1 MTSRAQN
8 SQRIQISQTGP
19 PTQSSPSS
27 QSELSLSELI
37 FFFLL
42 FFVFPLGR
50 NISMA
55 ASDRPLK
62 IAICQIDPIAGD
74 MEYNLKTILE
84 CYQRAVRDRADIA
97 ITPELAVEGYTFG
110 DYFER
115 PEIWIRSEKYVS
127 LLTEATRG
135 KKTALLVGHIVRN
148 PEPWGKPLQNVASA
162 FLDGKLIYRHA
173 KVLLPDY
180 DVFNDARWFHP
191 GRKANIWK
199 FRGHKIGVGICEDW
213 WFEDK
218 FAGPQGPMSYY
229 NFDIRKI
236 YQRKKIDLAISL
248 SASPYGQDKQAF
260 REDIHGDV
268 AQKLQVPFIWS
279 GMSGATDA
287 VLFDGRSFVLNAGG
301 VTVERLASF
310 RNDYATV
317 EFPRGT
323 GANSPIVVKKD
334 SEFDD
339 TNPSEIEL
347 VYQGLLTGI
356 REFVRRTGAKG
367 FVLGI
372 SGGIDSAVVGA
383 LIVAAIGP
391 EKLIAVSLPSKYS
404 SEGSKTDAFG
414 LVSNLEVPESQVHLL
429 SIEGAYDAARETFG
443 YKFWKDEGIVDEN
456 TQARLRMLYLNGIA
470 NRFPGYMV
478 AVTGNKTEYAMGY
491 FTFGGD
497 DKGGLGILGGL
508 WKSEVYRLASYINER
523 AGKELIPIATIVK
536 PATAELK
543 PGQVSYDPSS
553 GLPPYEIL
561 DRLLRDYYES
571 RVSLENLVKSYA
583 HLLPERPADWVV
595 TIVRHSEAMDFKR
608 RQAAPLLR
616 VDRRKTFDWV
626 GRRVPVAKRNIHEP
640 LDANT
645 CRGFVAVSP
654 EFSDSDWFRNT
665 LKNTLSS
672 EIQ

>member
-1 MTSRAQN
+1 
-8 SQRIQISQTGP
+8 
-19 PTQSSPSS
+19 
-27 QSELSLSELI
+27 
-37 FFFLL
+37 
-42 FFVFPLGR
+42 
-50 NISMA
+50 MA

-84 CYQRAVRDRADIA
+84 CYQRAVKDGADIA

-115 PEIWIRSEKYVS
+115 PEIWNRSEKYVS
-127 LLTEATRG
+127 LLSEATRG
-135 KKTALLVGHIVRN
+135 KRTALLVGHIVRN

-162 FLDGKLIYRHA
+162 FLDGRLIYRHA
-173 KVLLPDY
+173 KILLPDY

-191 GRKANIWK
+191 GRKASIWK

-218 FAGPQGPMSYY
+218 FAGPQGPRSYY

-268 AQKLQVPFIWS
+268 AQKLQIPFIWS

-287 VLFDGRSFVLNAGG
+287 VLFDGRSFILNAGG

-323 GANSPIVVKKD
+323 GADSPIVVKKD

-383 LIVAAIGP
+383 LIAAAIGP

-523 AGKELIPIATIVK
+523 ASKELIPNATIVK
-536 PATAELK
+536 PASAELK

-626 GRRVPVAKRNIHEP
+626 GRRIPVAKRNIHEP

-645 CRGFVAVSP
+645 CRGFVAVSS
-654 EFSDSDWFRNT
+654 EFSDSDWFRNA

>member
-1 MTSRAQN
+1 
-8 SQRIQISQTGP
+8 
-19 PTQSSPSS
+19 
-27 QSELSLSELI
+27 
-37 FFFLL
+37 
-42 FFVFPLGR
+42 
-50 NISMA
+50 MA
-55 ASDRPLK
+55 ASKRPLK
-62 IAICQIDPIAGD
+62 IAICQIDPVAGD

-84 CYQRAVRDRADIA
+84 FYQRAVKDGADIA
-97 ITPELAVEGYTFG
+97 IAPELAVEGYTFG

-115 PEIWIRSEKYVS
+115 PEIWTRSEKYVS
-127 LLTEATRG
+127 LLSQATRG

-148 PEPWGKPLQNVASA
+148 PETWGKPLQNVASA

-173 KVLLPDY
+173 KALLPDY

-191 GRKANIWK
+191 GHKANVWK
-199 FRGHKIGVGICEDW
+199 FRGHKIGIGICEDW

-218 FAGPQGPMSYY
+218 FAGPQGPRSYY

-268 AQKLQVPFIWS
+268 ARKLQVPLIWS

-301 VTVERLASF
+301 VTVDRLASF

-317 EFPRGT
+317 DFPKGT

-334 SEFDD
+334 SLLEE
-339 TNPSEIEL
+339 TNPSELEI

-356 REFVRRTGAKG
+356 REFVRRTGATG

-372 SGGIDSAVVGA
+372 SGGIDSAVVAA
-383 LIVAAIGP
+383 LIAAAIGP
-391 EKLIAVSLPSKYS
+391 EKLIAVALPSRYS
-404 SEGSKTDAFG
+404 SEGSKTDAFV
-414 LVSNLEVPESQVHLL
+414 LVNNLGVPESQVHLL
-429 SIEGAYDAARETFG
+429 SIEGAYDAIRETFG
-443 YKFWKDEGIVDEN
+443 DKFWQNEGIVDEN

-508 WKSEVYRLASYINER
+508 WKSEVYRLANYINER
-523 AGKELIPIATIVK
+523 AGKELIPNTTIVK
-536 PATAELK
+536 PASAELK

-571 RVSLENLVKSYA
+571 RVSLENLVKSYT
-583 HLLPERPADWVV
+583 HLLPERPGDWVT
-595 TIVRHSEAMDFKR
+595 TIIRHSEAMDFKR

-640 LDANT
+640 LDVNS
-645 CRGFVAVSP
+645 CRGLMTASS
-654 EFSDSDWFRNT
+654 EFSESDWFKNT

-672 EIQ
+672 EF

>member
-1 MTSRAQN
+1 
-8 SQRIQISQTGP
+8 
-19 PTQSSPSS
+19 
-27 QSELSLSELI
+27 
-37 FFFLL
+37 
-42 FFVFPLGR
+42 
-50 NISMA
+50 MA
-55 ASDRPLK
+55 ASGRPIK
-62 IAICQIDPIAGD
+62 IAICQIDPVAGD
-74 MEYNLKTILE
+74 MEYNLKAILE
-84 CYQRAVRDRADIA
+84 CYQRAVKDGADIA

-115 PEIWIRSEKYVS
+115 PEIWARSEKYVS
-127 LLTEATRG
+127 LLSQATRG

-148 PEPWGKPLQNVASA
+148 PEAWGKPLQNVASA

-173 KVLLPDY
+173 KALLPDY

-191 GRKANIWK
+191 GHKANVWK
-199 FRGHKIGVGICEDW
+199 FRGHKIGIGICEDW

-218 FAGPQGPMSYY
+218 FAGPQGPRSYY

-268 AQKLQVPFIWS
+268 ARKLQVPFIWS

-287 VLFDGRSFVLNAGG
+287 VLFDGRSFVLNAEG
-301 VTVERLASF
+301 VTVDRLASF

-317 EFPRGT
+317 DFPKGT
-323 GANSPIVVKKD
+323 GVNSPILVKRD
-334 SEFDD
+334 SFLEE
-339 TNPSEIEL
+339 TNPSELEI

-356 REFVRRTGAKG
+356 REFVRRTGATG

-372 SGGIDSAVVGA
+372 SGGIDSAVVAA
-383 LIVAAIGP
+383 LIAAAIGP

-404 SEGSKTDAFG
+404 SEGSKTDAFE
-414 LVSNLEVPESQVHLL
+414 LVHNLGVPESQVHLL
-429 SIEGAYDAARETFG
+429 SIEGAYDATRETFG
-443 YKFWKDEGIVDEN
+443 DKFWQNEGIVDEN

-508 WKSEVYRLASYINER
+508 WKSEVYRLATYINER
-523 AGKELIPIATIVK
+523 AGKEIIPNTTIVK
-536 PATAELK
+536 PASAELK

-571 RVSLENLVKSYA
+571 RISLEDLVKSYT
-583 HLLPERPADWVV
+583 HLLPQRPADWVA
-595 TIVRHSEAMDFKR
+595 TIIRHSEAMDFKR

-640 LDANT
+640 LDANN
-645 CRGFVAVSP
+645 CRGLLTASS
-654 EFSDSDWFRNT
+654 EFSGSDGFRNTRFSESDWFRNT

-672 EIQ
+672 EF

>member
-1 MTSRAQN
+1 MSV
-8 SQRIQISQTGP
+8 G
-19 PTQSSPSS
+19 
-27 QSELSLSELI
+27 ELLLLT
-37 FFFLL
+37 FFSLL
-42 FFVFPLGR
+42 FFLFPLGCST
-50 NISMA
+50 SMA

-74 MEYNLKTILE
+74 VEYNLEVILE
-84 CYQRAVRDRADIA
+84 CYDRAVKDGADIA
-97 ITPELAVEGYTFG
+97 TTPELAVEGYTFG

-115 PEIWIRSEKYVS
+115 PEIWTRSEIYVS
-127 LLTEATRG
+127 RLRQATRG
-135 KKTALLVGHIVRN
+135 KRTALLLGHIVRN

-162 FLDGKLIYRHA
+162 FLNGQLIYRHA

-180 DVFNDARWFHP
+180 DVFNDARLFHP
-191 GRKANIWK
+191 GRKANVWR
-199 FRGHKIGVGICEDW
+199 FRGHRIGVGICEDW
-213 WFEDK
+213 WFDDK
-218 FAGPQGPMSYY
+218 FEGPQGPRSYY
-229 NFDIRKI
+229 KFDIRKI
-236 YQRKKIDLAISL
+236 YRRKNIDLAISL

-268 AQKLQVPFIWS
+268 ARKLQVPFIWS

-287 VLFDGRSFVLNAGG
+287 VLFDGRSFVLDSEG

-317 EFPRGT
+317 DFPQGT
-323 GANSPIVVKKD
+323 GFNSPIVVKKD
-334 SEFDD
+334 SVLDD
-339 TNPSEIEL
+339 TNPSEIEI

-404 SEGSKTDAFG
+404 SEGSKIDAFE
-414 LVSNLEVPESQVHLL
+414 LVNNLGVPKSQVHLL

-443 YKFWKDEGIVDEN
+443 DQFWQNEGIVDEN

-470 NRFPGYMV
+470 NQVPGYMV

-508 WKSEVYRLASYINER
+508 WKSEVYRIARYINER
-523 AGKELIPIATIVK
+523 AGKELIPNSTIVK
-536 PATAELK
+536 PASAELK

-553 GLPPYEIL
+553 GLPPYDIL
-561 DRLLRDYYES
+561 DRLLRDYYEY
-571 RVSLENLVKSYA
+571 RVPLKDLVKSYT
-583 HLLPERPADWVV
+583 HLLPERQADWVV
-595 TIVRHSEAMDFKR
+595 VIIRQSESMDFKR
-608 RQAAPLLR
+608 RQSAPLLR

-626 GRRVPVAKRNIHEP
+626 GRRVPLAKRNLHES
-640 LDANT
+640 LDAST
-645 CRGFVAVSP
+645 CRGFVATQGTSF
-654 EFSDSDWFRNT
+654 EANWFENT
-665 LKNTLSS
+665 LKD
-672 EIQ
+672 IR

>member
-1 MTSRAQN
+1 
-8 SQRIQISQTGP
+8 
-19 PTQSSPSS
+19 
-27 QSELSLSELI
+27 
-37 FFFLL
+37 
-42 FFVFPLGR
+42 
-50 NISMA
+50 MA

-74 MEYNLKTILE
+74 MQYNLNTILE
-84 CYQRAVRDRADIA
+84 CYQRAVKDGADIA

-115 PEIWIRSEKYVS
+115 PEIWSRSKKYVS
-127 LLTEATRG
+127 LLSEATRG
-135 KKTALLVGHIVRN
+135 KRTALLLGHIVRN
-148 PEPWGKPLQNVASA
+148 PEDWGKPLQNVASA
-162 FLDGKLIYRHA
+162 FLNGKLIYRHA

-191 GRKANIWK
+191 GHKANIWK

-218 FAGPQGPMSYY
+218 FAGPQGPRPYY

-260 REDIHGDV
+260 RENIHGDV
-268 AQKLQVPFIWS
+268 AQKLQVPFVWS

-301 VTVERLASF
+301 ATVERLASF

-323 GANSPIVVKKD
+323 GVNSPILVKKD
-334 SEFDD
+334 SVFVD
-339 TNPSEIEL
+339 TNPKEIEL
-347 VYQGLLTGI
+347 VYQGLLVGI
-356 REFVRRTGAKG
+356 REFVRRTGSTG

-372 SGGIDSAVVGA
+372 SGGIDSAVVAA
-383 LIVAAIGP
+383 LIAAAIGP

-404 SEGSKTDAFG
+404 SEASRTDAFE
-414 LVSNLEVPESQVHLL
+414 LVKNLGVPESQVHLL
-429 SIEGAYDAARETFG
+429 SIEGAYDAARKTFG
-443 YKFWKDEGIVDEN
+443 NQFWQNEGIVDEN

-470 NRFPGYMV
+470 NRFPGHMV

-508 WKSEVYRLASYINER
+508 WKSEVYRLATYINQR
-523 AGKELIPIATIVK
+523 AAQKLIPNATIIR
-536 PATAELK
+536 PASAELK

-561 DRLLRDYYES
+561 DPLLRDYYEN
-571 RVSLENLVKSYA
+571 RVSLEELVKSYT
-583 HLLPERPADWVV
+583 HLLPERPVDWVV
-595 TIVRHSEAMDFKR
+595 AIIRHSEAMDFKR

-626 GRRVPVAKRNIHEP
+626 GRRVPVAKRNIHES
-640 LDANT
+640 LDAKT
-645 CRGFVAVSP
+645 CRDSLTV
-654 EFSDSDWFRNT
+654 FSKSSASDWFRNT
-665 LKNTLSS
+665 LKDTLSS
-672 EIQ
+672 EI